1 MSAMHDAS
9 EEHANSA
16 PIDVARVRKLF
27 AHPSHHDAS
36 QFLRREISAR
46 MFERLSLIK
55 IKPQQILDA
64 GCGEGRDLLPLQ
76 QNYPDAQ
83 LLAVDVSVP
92 VLSVARASSTATR
105 SALQTFL
112 GKLLGAHRLESTV
125 ALLSCAD
132 FAQLP
137 FAANAIDLLW
147 SNLALHWHPQPHAV
161 IAEWGR
167 VLRTDGLLMFSCFG
181 PDTFA
186 ELREVFQT
194 EAMPARVLP
203 FVDLH
208 DYGDMLQAAGLADPV
223 MDMEKITLTFSDPAA
238 LMADVRAFGGNPL
251 QARPQGLQGKYA
263 WQRVLDVLD
272 HRRDGDGRIR
282 LTVEVIYGHAF
293 RPVPKRNSQGEQII
307 RFSPRA

>member
-9 EEHANSA
+9 KEQANSA

-27 AHPSHHDAS
+27 AHPSHHEAS

-83 LLAVDVSVP
+83 LLAVDAAVP

-112 GKLLGAHRLESTV
+112 GKLLGAHRLESPI

-161 IAEWGR
+161 IAEWAR
-167 VLRTDGLLMFSCFG
+167 VIRTDGLMMFSCFG

-186 ELREVFQT
+186 ELREVFQA

-223 MDMEKITLTFSDPAA
+223 MDMEKITLTYLDPAA

-251 QARPQGLQGKYA
+251 QARPQGLQGKHA
-263 WQRVLDVLD
+263 WQRVLDALD

-293 RPVPKRNSQGEQII
+293 RPVPKRNSAGEQII